1 MTPNSLKEVPDSR
14 KIQESKKTKDLGQP
28 HESLETSESQDTL
41 ESQEPQEPQEGLDS
55 LLTERQLE
63 VLKLRQQGL
72 SQADVAERFGTTRS
86 NISILERRAHDNIE
100 RAKHT
105 LQQWMMIRAPISLK
119 VREGT
124 DVFDLPKMIFEA
136 ADKKSLQLPTTSLD
150 IIVQLRRKAPQLFRR
165 RAIMKDV
172 EIFVTEEGEILIQ
185 EGPQP

>member
-1 MTPNSLKEVPDSR
+1 MTPDSLKEVPDSCEQQASR
-14 KIQESKKTKDLGQP
+14 RAKENRQLQKFQGI
-28 HESLETSESQDTL
+28 SESQEDGEL
-41 ESQEPQEPQEGLDS
+41 QENHDS
-55 LLTERQLE
+55 LLTDRQLD
-63 VLKLRQQGL
+63 VLILRQQGL

-100 RAKHT
+100 RAKRT

-165 RAIMKDV
+165 RAVMKDV